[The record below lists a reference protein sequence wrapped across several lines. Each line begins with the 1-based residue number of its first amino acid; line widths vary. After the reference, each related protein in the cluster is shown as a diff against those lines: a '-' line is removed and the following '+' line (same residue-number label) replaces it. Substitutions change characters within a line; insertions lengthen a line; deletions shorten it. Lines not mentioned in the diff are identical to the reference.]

1 MEDSRIDRITRF
13 SKIWWQSRADAE
25 KSQEFMAL
33 GLGVSKKT
41 VQNWEKGISAPDLF
55 QGSEWFR
62 ILGLNPL
69 PYYLAFLFP
78 ELFGDIDQIRAAR
91 CMTSNPRALQ
101 AIDRLERVQELV
113 DAYGL
118 GDYVSYDLGMLSKY
132 SYYTGIIFKAYTY
145 GTGEYIVT
153 GGRYDR
159 LLEQFGKKA
168 PAVGFA
174 IVVDQL
180 MLALSRQKIQV
191 PVSSVC
197 TALVYEPEMAMEAIP
212 MACSLRSQ
220 GETLQMVCR
229 KEGKPVE
236 AYEEWAAA
244 QGIGRLLFLS
254 VEEKD
259 VLEVNLE
266 TGQRK
271 SLTRRELILAE
282 KKEVAQP

>member
-1 MEDSRIDRITRF
+1 
-13 SKIWWQSRADAE
+13 
-25 KSQEFMAL
+25 
-33 GLGVSKKT
+33 
-41 VQNWEKGISAPDLF
+41 
-55 QGSEWFR
+55 
-62 ILGLNPL
+62 
-69 PYYLAFLFP
+69 
-78 ELFGDIDQIRAAR
+78 
-91 CMTSNPRALQ
+91 MTSNPRALQ

-197 TALVYEPEMAMEAIP
+197 TALVYE
-212 MACSLRSQ
+212 
-220 GETLQMVCR
+220 
-229 KEGKPVE
+229 
-236 AYEEWAAA
+236 WAAA
-244 QGIGRLLFLS
+244 QGIGLLLFLS

>member
-1 MEDSRIDRITRF
+1 M
-13 SKIWWQSRADAE
+13 
-25 KSQEFMAL
+25 
-33 GLGVSKKT
+33 
-41 VQNWEKGISAPDLF
+41 
-55 QGSEWFR
+55 
-62 ILGLNPL
+62 
-69 PYYLAFLFP
+69 
-78 ELFGDIDQIRAAR
+78 
-91 CMTSNPRALQ
+91 
-101 AIDRLERVQELV
+101 

-197 TALVYEPEMAMEAIP
+197 TALVYEPDAAMKAIP
-212 MACSLRSQ
+212 LACSLRSR

-229 KEGKPVE
+229 KDGKPAE

-244 QGIGRLLFLS
+244 QGIGRILFLS
-254 VEEKD
+254 DGEKE

-271 SLTRRELILAE
+271 RLSGQELTPVE
-282 KKEVAQP
+282 KKEVAHP

>member
-1 MEDSRIDRITRF
+1 M
-13 SKIWWQSRADAE
+13 
-25 KSQEFMAL
+25 
-33 GLGVSKKT
+33 
-41 VQNWEKGISAPDLF
+41 
-55 QGSEWFR
+55 
-62 ILGLNPL
+62 
-69 PYYLAFLFP
+69 
-78 ELFGDIDQIRAAR
+78 
-91 CMTSNPRALQ
+91 
-101 AIDRLERVQELV
+101 
-113 DAYGL
+113 
-118 GDYVSYDLGMLSKY
+118 
-132 SYYTGIIFKAYTY
+132 
-145 GTGEYIVT
+145 T

-180 MLALSRQKIQV
+180 MLALSRQKIQI